1 MPNCNGLCHNWFHLN
16 AVAYKD
22 SLNGFRVSVETRRN
36 KATAK
41 LPRLSVF
48 DRCVD
53 LCPAQAYL
61 VLGGPRQ

>member
-1 MPNCNGLCHNWFHLN
+1 MTNCNGF
-16 AVAYKD
+16 AYKD

-53 LCPAQAYL
+53 LCPAQVYL
-61 VLGGPRQ
+61 VLGGP